1 MTEKGAGATKWI
13 NTTKTMLSPPEND
26 GKPSFAGFI
35 HHTRVIWHKQNKTLA
50 YRVSFRRHRALHF
63 S

>member
-35 HHTRVIWHKQNKTLA
+35 HHSRVIWHKQNKTLA
-50 YRVSFRRHRALHF
+50 S
-63 S
+63 